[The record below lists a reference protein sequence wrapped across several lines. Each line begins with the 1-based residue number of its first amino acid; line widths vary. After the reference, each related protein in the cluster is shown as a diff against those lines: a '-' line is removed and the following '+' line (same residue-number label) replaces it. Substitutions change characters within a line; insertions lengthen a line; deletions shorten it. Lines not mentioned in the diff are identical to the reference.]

1 MLIYNLTAEQMCLY
15 EVLKYIEDVITY
27 AAQSITA
34 ITQALSFIVCFLL
47 LHMELN
53 SCLWELS
60 SAWVGLQRGILQK
73 LLDPYHQRHE

>member
-1 MLIYNLTAEQMCLY
+1 MRLH
-15 EVLKYIEDVITY
+15 EVLKYLEDAITCT
-27 AAQSITA
+27 AQSITA

-47 LHMELN
+47 HMELH
-53 SCLWELS
+53 SSLWELS

>member
-60 SAWVGLQRGILQK
+60 SAWVGLRRGILQK

>member
-1 MLIYNLTAEQMCLY
+1 MLIYNLTAEQMRLY

>member
-1 MLIYNLTAEQMCLY
+1 MRLY
-15 EVLKYIEDVITY
+15 EVLKYIKDAITY
-27 AAQSITA
+27 AAQSITT

-47 LHMELN
+47 LHMELH

-73 LLDPYHQRHE
+73 LLDPYYQRHE

>member
-1 MLIYNLTAEQMCLY
+1 MRLY
-15 EVLKYIEDVITY
+15 EVLKYIGDVITY

>member
-1 MLIYNLTAEQMCLY
+1 MRLY
-15 EVLKYIEDVITY
+15 KVLKYIEDVITY

>member
-1 MLIYNLTAEQMCLY
+1 MRLY
-15 EVLKYIEDVITY
+15 EVLKYIVDVITY